1 MGTTMFVET
10 DMILI
15 EQNARVGQFYMIN
28 NPIPDELYN
37 GQFQGVTNY

>member
-1 MGTTMFVET
+1 MFVET

-28 NPIPDELYN
+28 NPTPDELYN